1 MEVGQKANQ
10 YGEHENMNSIN
21 IDQIKATGHVTTI
34 NGLPGMSS
42 LEIAE
47 ITGKDHSRVL
57 KDARKML
64 KELDL
69 LGAGRTDASSFV
81 ETCYQSTQNKAQ
93 PMVILDKDLTFTLIT
108 GYSIKLRHL
117 VVKRWSALEVEKD
130 STAVLK
136 SVQDTV
142 VHLVESEK
150 DNYREAMRAMKRAP
164 QSQSPTAI
172 AYRREKADREK
183 ENRRIRANIKAAG
196 DF

>member
-1 MEVGQKANQ
+1 
-10 YGEHENMNSIN
+10 MNSIN
-21 IDQIKATGHVTTI
+21 INQIKTTL

-57 KDARKML
+57 KDVRKML

-69 LGAGRTDASSFV
+69 LGAGKTDASSFV
-81 ETCYQSTQNKAQ
+81 ETSYQSTQNKAL

-117 VVKRWSALEVEKD
+117 VVKRWSALEVEQD
-130 STAVLK
+130 PTAGLK

-142 VHLVESEK
+142 VHLLESEK
-150 DNYREAMRAMKRAP
+150 DNYRQAMRAFKRSP
-164 QSQSPTAI
+164 QSKSLTAI
-172 AYRREKADREK
+172 AFRDGKADREK
-183 ENRRIRANIKAAG
+183 ESRRIRVNRDAAG
-196 DF
+196 GL

>member
-1 MEVGQKANQ
+1 
-10 YGEHENMNSIN
+10 MNSIN